1 MHLKSVIVTIATA
14 MILTLM
20 LQYANVMTV
29 MRMTER
35 NTQRVMNDYITTNE
49 IKIYNS
55 MKKSR
60 DFTDSTHPDIIIDAF
75 SEECSYNENSG
86 SFYRT
91 NEDGDIIFEIS
102 GMNTTLT
109 ATHNELNVETT
120 YTISFPLNFIDKHI
134 SIDVP
139 MNITSTHQLIT

>member
-1 MHLKSVIVTIATA
+1 

-55 MKKSR
+55 MKKSG
-60 DFTDSTHPDIIIDAF
+60 DFTDSIDPDIFIDAF